1 MAISF
6 SSTELINECRYP
18 FRTPNPADTVTT
30 IINEL
35 KDTENSIDS
44 AQVNSEVDELATT
57 KGFFGGTKNA
67 RPCLHIKLRDTEVA
81 ELKKFGCIIMPV
93 EFGNL
98 VYLIK
103 YEYISLGCSFK
114 TKDEMIKDIKVKL
127 NSIDKWMEYTFIQ
140 TLGDYVY
147 CEMLRKYDKNFDGNL
162 KAYQVFFDIA

>member
-30 IINEL
+30 IISEL

-67 RPCLHIKLRDTEVA
+67 RPCLHIKLCLTSEQLNLAKFEGAFTKLTEYRPT
-81 ELKKFGCIIMPV
+81 GT
-93 EFGNL
+93 
-98 VYLIK
+98 Y
-103 YEYISLGCSFK
+103 
-114 TKDEMIKDIKVKL
+114 
-127 NSIDKWMEYTFIQ
+127 NSTHIT
-140 TLGDYVY
+140 
-147 CEMLRKYDKNFDGNL
+147 
-162 KAYQVFFDIA
+162 